1 MQRPTKSTTDYY
13 RIEIMDFIQEIFA
26 YRFLGHAVLASLL
39 SGIACGI
46 IGTYIVSRKLVF
58 MSGGITHA
66 SFGGIGIAY
75 YFGFAPLIGALLF
88 AVAAAVGIETFSRR
102 GKVSEDAATGILW
115 SVGMSVGV
123 IFIFLTP
130 GYAPNLMSFLF
141 GNILLVNEIDLIG
154 LGIAD
159 GILLLLLGL
168 CYRAILYTAFDR
180 EFAASQKLPV
190 GIIGY
195 GMMIL
200 IAATIVLTIKTL
212 GIVLLMSLL
221 TLPTVIAGMLTRN
234 YKRLTTGSCIGGT
247 VSILIGLYISYACN
261 IPIGAAAIAVLSVAF
276 CIVKGGIYIGRKMRS
291 ISLG

>member
-1 MQRPTKSTTDYY
+1 
-13 RIEIMDFIQEIFA
+13 MDFIQEIFA
-26 YRFLGHAVLASLL
+26 YRFLGYAALATLL

-46 IGTYIVSRKLVF
+46 VGTYIVSRKLVF

-75 YFGFAPLIGALLF
+75 YFGFAPLVGALLF

-102 GKVSEDAATGILW
+102 GKVNEDAATGILW
-115 SVGMSVGV
+115 SIGMSIGI

-141 GNILLVNEIDLIG
+141 GNILLVNRTDLIG
-154 LGIAD
+154 LGIMD
-159 GILLLLLGL
+159 GILLLLFAA

-180 EFAASQKLPV
+180 EFAASQRLPV
-190 GIIGY
+190 GAIGHT
-195 GMMIL
+195 MMIL
-200 IAATIVLTIKTL
+200 IAVTIVLTIKTM

-234 YKRLTTGSCIGGT
+234 YKQLTIGSCIGGT
-247 VSILIGLYISYACN
+247 VSVLVGLYISYVGN
-261 IPIGAAAIAVLSVAF
+261 IPIGAAAIAVLSAAF
-276 CIVKGGIYIGRKMRS
+276 CLVKAGVYIGRKARV
-291 ISLG
+291 ISRG

>member
-1 MQRPTKSTTDYY
+1 
-13 RIEIMDFIQEIFA
+13 MDFIQETFT
-26 YRFLGHAVLASLL
+26 YRFLSYAALATLL

-46 IGTYIVSRKLVF
+46 VGTYIVSRKLVF

-75 YFGFAPLIGALLF
+75 YFGFAPLVGALLF
-88 AVAAAVGIETFSRR
+88 ALAAAVGIETFSRR

-115 SVGMSVGV
+115 SIGMSIGI

-141 GNILLVNEIDLIG
+141 GNILLVNETDLIG
-154 LGIAD
+154 LGTMD
-159 GILLLLLGL
+159 GILLLLFGG

-200 IAATIVLTIKTL
+200 IAATIVLTIKTM

-221 TLPTVIAGMLTRN
+221 TLPTVIAGLLTRD
-234 YKRLTTGSCIGGT
+234 YKRQTIGACIGGT
-247 VSILIGLYISYACN
+247 VSVMIGLYISYAYD

-276 CIVKGGIYIGRKMRS
+276 CIVKAGIYISRKVRS
-291 ISLG
+291 ISLE